1 MNSFKKVSLII
12 AAALTSTALVV
23 APSSAAPL
31 AVTVAGAANTTT
43 ALAPA
48 TANVPADNKVDSA
61 DAVALVATADTGTVV
76 SFTSTGGVR
85 LVLALDNA
93 PVAPVLASA
102 GTTTHSVTS
111 QGAAL
116 TVYAFTTSTA
126 TGSVTIVNGS
136 YSTIVFVK
144 GIAGSAYNVGLTVPS
159 AVAVGTI
166 PSVAVNVTDVFGNAV
181 GGETATATLIG
192 ATWADAS
199 ISKSIV
205 TATAAN
211 VAADSTLTLGSRA
224 ERLATA
230 VAGTVTVAVTGAT
243 AATAVTGLPAP
254 VKAVVGSFTVT
265 DLNGVI
271 AALNAQVASL
281 NAQLAVSRVAT
292 NTADAALAA
301 EKAGRAA
308 DKIAADKVLADA
320 KIASDSATVT
330 AKVASDLALA
340 KAAATYK
347 AEYNALAK
355 KWNAK
360 NPRAKVALKK

>member
-43 ALAPA
+43 AIAPA
-48 TANVPADNKVDSA
+48 TANVPADNKVDAA

-76 SFTSTGGVR
+76 TFASTGGVR

-93 PVAPVLASA
+93 PTAPVLASA
-102 GTTTHSVTS
+102 GTTTYSATS

-116 TVYAFTTSTA
+116 TVYAFTTSAT
-126 TGSVTIVNGS
+126 TGSVTVTNGA
-136 YSTIVFVK
+136 YSTIVYVK
-144 GIAGSAYNVGLTVPS
+144 GNAGAAYNVGLSVPS

-166 PSVAVNVTDVFGNAV
+166 PSVTVNVTDVFGNAV
-181 GGETATATLIG
+181 GGETVTATLIG

-205 TATAAN
+205 TSTAAN
-211 VAADSTLTLGSRA
+211 VSADSTLVLGAKA
-224 ERLATA
+224 EKLAVATA
-230 VAGTVTVAVTGAT
+230 GTITIAATGAT
-243 AATAVTGLPAP
+243 TATAVTGLAAP

-265 DLNGVI
+265 DLNGTI
-271 AALNAQVASL
+271 TALNA
-281 NAQLAVSRVAT
+281 RVAAL
-292 NTADAALAA
+292 TAELTVANAALVAERAA
-301 EKAGRAA
+301 RAA
-308 DKIAADKVLADA
+308 DKVASDKALADA
-320 KIASDSATVT
+320 KIASDSATAT
-330 AKVASDLALA
+330 A
-340 KAAATYK
+340 KAASDKQIADLK
-347 AEYNALAK
+347 KSYNALIK

-360 NPRAKVALKK
+360 FPKLKVALVK

>member
-76 SFTSTGGVR
+76 TFASTGGVR

-93 PVAPVLASA
+93 PTAPVLASA
-102 GTTTHSVTS
+102 GTTTHSATS
-111 QGAAL
+111 QGVAL

-126 TGSVTIVNGS
+126 TGSVTITNGA
-136 YSTIVFVK
+136 YSTIVYVK

-166 PSVAVNVTDVFGNAV
+166 PSVAVNVTDVFGNVV
-181 GGETATATLIG
+181 GGETVTATLIG

-211 VAADSTLTLGSRA
+211 VSADSTLTLGSRA
-224 ERLATA
+224 EKLAT
-230 VAGTVTVAVTGAT
+230 VAGTVTVAATGAT
-243 AATAVTGLPAP
+243 AATAVTGFPAP

-265 DLNGVI
+265 DLNGTI
-271 AALNAQVASL
+271 AALNARVTALTAEITVA
-281 NAQLAVSRVAT
+281 N
-292 NTADAALAA
+292 AALVA
-301 EKAGRAA
+301 ERAGRAA
-308 DKIAADKVLADA
+308 DKVASDKALADA
-320 KIASDSATVT
+320 IAKSTTDSAT
-330 AKVASDLALA
+330 AKAAADVALKA
-340 KAAATYK
+340 AAATYK

-360 NPRAKVALKK
+360 NPKAKVALKK